1 MFTSGPVQSKRFPES
16 LFVQRPTRISGRS
29 LMGTESTF
37 GSSVSRRTFLKGSAV
52 LVGASALSFE
62 SFLAAC
68 STGPTSSVAT
78 ATVNSMPPSSNP
90 GALFVFKQLVK
101 QFESTHA
108 NEKIVGKDDPYDP
121 TTYFARLAAG
131 QQEDGVQSYFT
142 EPPLLISK
150 HAAADITSLAK
161 GWQYFSNYVP
171 SIASIVTDSSG
182 KVYGIPTNG
191 YTLGIYYNRKMFQ
204 AVGLDPDKPPTTWA
218 DFRSY
223 AKQLTTSSVA
233 GFAETSTS
241 NQGGWH
247 FTNWMYT
254 AGGDMESADG
264 TKAAFNSPQGVSVL
278 QLLKEMRFTDNS
290 MTKQQLFT
298 QAQTLQLLATNKVA
312 MVVMAPDQLN
322 TLQSQYGADLTQF
335 GMGPMPQNGGNA
347 SLAGGNLWVFNP
359 KSSPDVIKA
368 AFDYVI
374 YSNFDLA
381 VHESSLAQQAANGQA
396 VGAPTAVLFQGD
408 FQQKLSALNTKYATV
423 PLQNYA
429 TFINSTNAL
438 RPEPHNQTQKMYAA
452 LDPIMQAVL
461 TNASADPQALL
472 NQAAQQFQQVLDSSA
487 S

>member
-1 MFTSGPVQSKRFPES
+1 
-16 LFVQRPTRISGRS
+16 
-29 LMGTESTF
+29 MGTKPNF
-37 GSSVSRRTFLKGSAV
+37 GSFFSRRSFLQRSAV
-52 LVGASALSFE
+52 VGVGALGLE

-68 STGPTSSVAT
+68 GSTTSATSGAVT
-78 ATVNSMPPSSNP
+78 ATVNSLPPSSNA
-90 GALFVFKQLVK
+90 GALYVFNQLVK
-101 QFESTHA
+101 QFEQA
-108 NEKIVGKDDPYDP
+108 NPNEKIVGKNDPYDP
-121 TTYFARLAAG
+121 TTYFAKLAAG
-131 QQEDGVQSYFT
+131 QQEDGIQSYFT

-150 HAAADITSLAK
+150 HAVADITSLAK
-161 GWQYFSNYVP
+161 GWQYFSDYVP

-182 KVYGIPTNG
+182 KVYGIPVNG
-191 YTLGIYYNRKMFQ
+191 YVLGIYYNRKMFQ

-223 AKQLTTSSVA
+223 AKELTTSSVA

-264 TKAAFNSPQGVSVL
+264 KKALFNSPQGVSVL

-290 MTKQQLFT
+290 MTKEQLFT

-322 TLQSQYGADLTQF
+322 TLQSQYQANLTDF
-335 GMGPMPQNGGNA
+335 GIGPMPQNGGNA
-347 SLAGGNLWVFNP
+347 ALTGGNVWVFNP
-359 KSSPDVIKA
+359 KSPADVIKA

-374 YSNFDLA
+374 YSNFNLG
-381 VHESSLAQQAANGQA
+381 VVESSLAQQSANGQA
-396 VGAPTAVLFQGD
+396 VGAPTAVLFQGA

-429 TFINSTNAL
+429 TFINSTIAL
-438 RPEPHNQTQKMYAA
+438 RPEPHNQTQKMYAT
-452 LDPIMQAVL
+452 LDPIMQAIL
-461 TNASADPQALL
+461 TNASADPQTLL
-472 NQAAQQFQQVLDSSA
+472 NQGAQQFQQVLDSSA

>member
-1 MFTSGPVQSKRFPES
+1 
-16 LFVQRPTRISGRS
+16 
-29 LMGTESTF
+29 MGTKPNF
-37 GSSVSRRTFLKGSAV
+37 GSFFSRRSFLQRSAAV
-52 LVGASALSFE
+52 GVGALGLE

-68 STGPTSSVAT
+68 GSTTSATSGAVT
-78 ATVNSMPPSSNP
+78 ATVNSLPPSSNA
-90 GALFVFKQLVK
+90 GALYVFNQLVK
-101 QFESTHA
+101 QFEQA
-108 NEKIVGKDDPYDP
+108 NPNEKIVGKNDPYDP
-121 TTYFARLAAG
+121 TTYFAKLAAG
-131 QQEDGVQSYFT
+131 QQEDGIQSYFT

-150 HAAADITSLAK
+150 HAVADITSLAK
-161 GWQYFSNYVP
+161 GWQYFSDYVP

-182 KVYGIPTNG
+182 KVYGIPVNG
-191 YTLGIYYNRKMFQ
+191 YVLGIYYNRKMFQ

-223 AKQLTTSSVA
+223 AKELTTSSVA

-264 TKAAFNSPQGVSVL
+264 KKALFNSPQGVSVL

-290 MTKQQLFT
+290 MTKEQLFT

-322 TLQSQYGADLTQF
+322 TLQSQYQANLTDF
-335 GMGPMPQNGGNA
+335 GIGPMPQNGGNA
-347 SLAGGNLWVFNP
+347 ALTGGNVWVFNP
-359 KSSPDVIKA
+359 KSPADVIKA

-374 YSNFDLA
+374 YSNFNLG
-381 VHESSLAQQAANGQA
+381 VVESSLAQQSANGQA
-396 VGAPTAVLFQGD
+396 VGAPTAVLFQGA

-429 TFINSTNAL
+429 TFINSTIAL
-438 RPEPHNQTQKMYAA
+438 RPEPHNQTQKMYAT
-452 LDPIMQAVL
+452 LDPIMQAIL
-461 TNASADPQALL
+461 TNASADPQTLL
-472 NQAAQQFQQVLDSSA
+472 NQGAQQFQQVLDSSA

>member
-1 MFTSGPVQSKRFPES
+1 MDTKQN
-16 LFVQRPTRISGRS
+16 
-29 LMGTESTF
+29 F
-37 GSSVSRRTFLKGSAV
+37 GSSFNRRSFLQRSAAV
-52 LVGASALSFE
+52 GVGALGLE

-68 STGPTSSVAT
+68 GSATTTTSGMVT
-78 ATVNSMPPSSNP
+78 ATVSSMPPKSNK
-90 GALFVFKQLVK
+90 GALFVFNQLVK
-101 QFESTHA
+101 QFEQA
-108 NEKIVGKDDPYDP
+108 YPNEKIVGKNDPYDP

-150 HAAADITSLAK
+150 HAADDITSLAK
-161 GWQYFSNYVP
+161 GWQYFSDYVP

-264 TKAAFNSPQGVSVL
+264 TKATFNSPQGVSVL

-335 GMGPMPQNGGNA
+335 GIGPMPQNGGNA
-347 SLAGGNLWVFNP
+347 SLAGGNLWIFNP
-359 KSSPDVIKA
+359 KSSPDVLKA

-374 YSNFDLA
+374 YTNFNLDVL
-381 VHESSLAQQAANGQA
+381 ESSLAQQAANGQA
-396 VGAPTAVLFQGD
+396 VGAPTAVLFKGD
-408 FQQKLSALNTKYATV
+408 FQQKISALNTKYATV

-461 TNASADPQALL
+461 TNPSADPQALL